1 MSGKA
6 ITMNAQGIN
15 YRWVAAAGIAIAV
28 VSSYFALDYRSKWKN
43 AQGEV
48 TELSARNQQ
57 VAEQY
62 NTANERLDR
71 LEADVRIISNPA
83 FKRIVLKGTEQA
95 PSALAA
101 VYWNETSREVYLGIQ
116 EMKDLSAENQYQLW
130 ATIDGKPVDVGVF
143 DLTKGRL
150 IRMRDVRT
158 GATSFAITIEPK
170 GGKTAP
176 TLETMQVA
184 GDVVP
189 G

>member
-1 MSGKA
+1 MSGKVFS
-6 ITMNAQGIN
+6 MNAQGIN
-15 YRWVAAAGIAIAV
+15 YRAAAAAGIVIAV
-28 VSSYFALDYRSKWKN
+28 VASYLAFDYRSKWKD
-43 AQGEV
+43 AEREV
-48 TELSARNQQ
+48 TELNARHQQ
-57 VAEQY
+57 IVENY
-62 NTANERLDR
+62 STANERLDR
-71 LEADVRIISNPA
+71 LESDVRIISNPA
-83 FKRIVLKGTEQA
+83 FKRVVLKGTDQA

-116 EMKDLSAENQYQLW
+116 EMKELSAENQYQLW
-130 ATIDGKPVDVGVF
+130 TTIDGKPVDTGVF

-158 GATSFAITIEPK
+158 GATNFAITIEPK